1 MRRYPSILL
10 LCALVLV
17 GCSESAA
24 EKQARQAEEQETRHQ
39 IALAIPTDGIS
50 LYLINQAETRCK
62 TYPVHECS
70 DITTL
75 RQDIADA
82 VASCAGN
89 TSRLC
94 QLMTFPI
101 QHQPKDFA
109 QLPQGIGKPL
119 PSSPFYWG
127 LGNPILDRY
136 TSQTGYRA
144 EVSQQWLQAN
154 RQPLLAALATLLT
167 LLLVYAGK
175 LLLNTRQ
182 AHKREIL
189 KCQQQAVE
197 QAEKETLAR
206 KSTEAQAAAQQA
218 EKAEAQR
225 LAHERQCWE
234 QAQWEADQ
242 IAATEAKA
250 EKERLEAE
258 EQAEMDELAAMFRD
272 AFKGVK

>member
-1 MRRYPSILL
+1 
-10 LCALVLV
+10 
-17 GCSESAA
+17 
-24 EKQARQAEEQETRHQ
+24 
-39 IALAIPTDGIS
+39 
-50 LYLINQAETRCK
+50 
-62 TYPVHECS
+62 
-70 DITTL
+70 
-75 RQDIADA
+75 
-82 VASCAGN
+82 
-89 TSRLC
+89 
-94 QLMTFPI
+94 MTFPI

-109 QLPQGIGKPL
+109 QLPQGIGNPL

-175 LLLNTRQ
+175 LLLK
-182 AHKREIL
+182 HKREIL

-197 QAEKETLAR
+197 QAKKETLAR
-206 KSTEAQAAAQQA
+206 KNAEAQAAAQQA

-225 LAHERQCWE
+225 LAHERQRRE